1 MIDQR
6 IQQAA
11 LYYVRFTTPLNPD
24 LGWRSEDV
32 QLAFMAGMK
41 EQPIRRLLPI
51 KEVAELLAVS
61 IATIRDLVRHGE
73 LAHVKV
79 DRGTERSRLIFAP
92 EEIENFIKRHT
103 QRDFPV
109 SAPKTVRYGTRK
121 RAHELAVERTLGGNG
136 GFLARHEALVAERKA
151 AKEAAKEK
159 KK

>member
-79 DRGTERSRLIFAP
+79 DRGTERSRLVFAP

-121 RAHELAVERTLGGNG
+121 RAHELAVERATANSG
-136 GFLARHEALVAERKA
+136 GFMAKLEARLVAAKA
-151 AKEAAKEK
+151 KAKNK
-159 KK
+159 